1 MTEGPAYE
9 GEPGLSLTRSVV
21 GVNPA
26 RRLVV
31 LSALRWVPAG
41 LVIPVL
47 VLMLGAR
54 GLSLAQTGQMMALY
68 SVVTL
73 SLELPTG
80 GLADA
85 WGRRPVIVA
94 SAVLQALSL
103 LLLGVL
109 GSVPF
114 IMLAMVLEALNIPVA
129 YIGLIVA
136 VDRLFD
142 MGRTCLNVGGD
153 IAGSAIVAKSEG
165 ELELAKWQ

>member
-1 MTEGPAYE
+1 M
-9 GEPGLSLTRSVV
+9 
-21 GVNPA
+21 NPA

-103 LLLGVL
+103 LHPGRFGIRAVHHAGHGPDGNLAGTLLG
-109 GSVPF
+109 
-114 IMLAMVLEALNIPVA
+114 
-129 YIGLIVA
+129 
-136 VDRLFD
+136 
-142 MGRTCLNVGGD
+142 
-153 IAGSAIVAKSEG
+153 AG
-165 ELELAKWQ
+165 